1 MAAHI
6 SPERPSLQPFD
17 VGPDSTEALMG
28 KSVVTYES
36 RDAIAL
42 ISLNRPEKK
51 NAINN
56 DMAYALRDALL
67 RLEASNDAV
76 GILTGVGADFTGG
89 ADIKGPPDDLA
100 VCVPMVGVDTTKPLI
115 AAVSGWAVGGG
126 LVLVQMCDLCVAD
139 ETARFWYPEAK
150 VGISGAQIASLA
162 ARIPHKVAME
172 LMLACEPI
180 DAQRAYQVGLV
191 NRITEPGKAVEGAM
205 YYAEKIRDCAPLV
218 LQMLRRFVAEVLPK
232 GPSEQAAIT
241 RLQLARVRNSAD
253 AKEGVAAFKEKRR
266 PRFSGR

>member
-1 MAAHI
+1 MASDA
-6 SPERPSLQPFD
+6 
-17 VGPDSTEALMG
+17 
-28 KSVVTYES
+28 VTYES
-36 RDAIAL
+36 KDGIAT
-42 ISLNRPEKK
+42 ITLNRPAKK

-56 DMAYALRDALL
+56 DMAFGLRDALHQFN
-67 RLEASNDAV
+67 AAADAV
-76 GILTGVGADFTGG
+76 AIITGAGADFTGG

-100 VCVPMVGVDTTKPLI
+100 VAVPMVGVDVKKPLI

-139 ETARFWYPEAK
+139 ETARFWYPEAQ
-150 VGISGAQIASLA
+150 VGISGAQIAGIA

-191 NRITEPGKAVEGAM
+191 NRVMPRGKALEGAL

-218 LQMLRRFVAEVLPK
+218 LQMLRGFVAEVLPK
-232 GPSEQAAIT
+232 GPSERAAIA
-241 RLQLARVRNSAD
+241 RLQIAAVRASAD

-266 PRFSGR
+266 PRFTGK

>member
-1 MAAHI
+1 M
-6 SPERPSLQPFD
+6 SS
-17 VGPDSTEALMG
+17 
-28 KSVVTYES
+28 SVVNYES
-36 RDAIAL
+36 RDGIAV

-56 DMAYALRDALL
+56 AMAHALRDALL
-67 RLEASNDAV
+67 RLDASSDAC

-100 VCVPMVGVDTTKPLI
+100 VCVPGVGIEVTKPLI

-172 LMLACEPI
+172 MMLACEPLG
-180 DAQRAYQVGLV
+180 AQRAYQVGLV
-191 NRITEPGKAVEGAM
+191 NKVTPPGQAVAGAM

-218 LQMLRRFVAEVLPK
+218 LQMLRRFVADVLPK
-232 GPSEQAAIT
+232 GPSERAAIT
-241 RLQLARVRNSAD
+241 RMQIAAVRTSAD

-266 PRFSGR
+266 PRFTGK